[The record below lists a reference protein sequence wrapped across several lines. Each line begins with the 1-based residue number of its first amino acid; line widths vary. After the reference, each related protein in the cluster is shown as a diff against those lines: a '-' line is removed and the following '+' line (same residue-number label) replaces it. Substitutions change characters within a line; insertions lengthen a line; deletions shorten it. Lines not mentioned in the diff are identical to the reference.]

1 MLVDVLEINLR
12 LNPSED
18 LLALEDELNAL
29 VDIRFSDGYKL
40 VGQTMNDDFIVLTW
54 EHKG

>member
-1 MLVDVLEINLR
+1 MLVDVLEIDLG
-12 LNPSED
+12 LNTSKD

-40 VGQTMNDDFIVLTW
+40 VSQSMNDKCIILTW
-54 EHKG
+54 KYEG

>member
-1 MLVDVLEINLR
+1 MLVDILEIDLG
-12 LNPSED
+12 LNTSKD

-40 VGQTMNDDFIVLTW
+40 VSQTMNNDFIVLTW
-54 EHKG
+54 EHEG